1 MSTLAFGTTAG
12 MLDSFSI
19 LERIIAIETKRWI
32 NIQFFAGSLNRK
44 PDMFKVTE
52 HLFFHYTCF
61 LRYFSDNH
69 RPLLEKFNYL
79 LTNCLHIGKTVSM
92 MFSAWEFGQDILLCF
107 LFVLCALRGLC
118 GRNRLQVLKRAPSK
132 EIRLI
137 SMYKKCN
144 IYKFILTWP
153 SKKPAILKIF

>member
-1 MSTLAFGTTAG
+1 

-19 LERIIAIETKRWI
+19 LERIIAIETKRWV

-79 LTNCLHIGKTVSM
+79 LTNCLHIGKAAIVPKANVPKEGIKGMKITAVRKLS
-92 MFSAWEFGQDILLCF
+92 E
-107 LFVLCALRGLC
+107 AL
-118 GRNRLQVLKRAPSK
+118 
-132 EIRLI
+132 E
-137 SMYKKCN
+137 
-144 IYKFILTWP
+144 
-153 SKKPAILKIF
+153 AI